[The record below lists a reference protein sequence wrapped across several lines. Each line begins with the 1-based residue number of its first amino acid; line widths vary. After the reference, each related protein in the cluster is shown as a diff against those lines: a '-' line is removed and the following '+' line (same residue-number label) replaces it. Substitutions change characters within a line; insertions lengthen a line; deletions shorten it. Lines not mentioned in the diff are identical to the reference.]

1 MNSASGRHAVAS
13 TAQIKG
19 AGDRARICVGAV
31 TGMHGL
37 HGAVRI
43 KCFTA
48 DPENIAEYGPVSDE
62 AGGRTFEIRPVS
74 IKKDVMVARLTG
86 VDDIEA
92 AGRLKGTR
100 LYVPRSVLPVP
111 ESDEFY
117 HADLLGLMAVNT
129 NGQALGMVAGIMT
142 AGETDILEIEPVSG
156 SGTALIP
163 FNRTAVCEV
172 DLENSRLVVEQP
184 FSDLEEGASRESC

>member
-1 MNSASGRHAVAS
+1 MDRVSGRHAVAS

-19 AGDRARICVGAV
+19 AGDRARVCVGAV
-31 TGMHGL
+31 IGMHGL

-43 KCFTA
+43 KCFTT
-48 DPENIAEYGPVSDE
+48 DPASIAEYGPVSDE
-62 AGGRTFEIRPVS
+62 TGSRTFQIRPVS
-74 IKKDVMVARLTG
+74 VKKDVMVARLTG
-86 VDDIEA
+86 VDDIKA

-100 LYVPRSVLPVP
+100 LYVPRSALPVP
-111 ESDEFY
+111 ETDEFY
-117 HADLLGLMAVNT
+117 HADLLGLMAVNSK
-129 NGQALGMVAGIMT
+129 GRALGTVAGIMT

-172 DLENSRLVVEQP
+172 DLENCRLVVEP
-184 FSDLEEGASRESC
+184 PYADLEERESREAC